1 MIRSMTG
8 FGRSE
13 TGDDEKKIII
23 EMKSVNHRYSD
34 FTIKMPRRFNRY
46 EAEMRNVLKEN
57 IERGKVDVFITF
69 ESLKK
74 SNYTVRYNRDIA
86 TEYINHLSDMR
97 QDFKL
102 TEDFKPTVLARFPEV
117 LTLEEDFDAD
127 DELYPDLEKALRD
140 AIANFTKA
148 REVEGE
154 NLKNDMLSKLTRMS
168 ELVAIIEEMSPR
180 LIEEYK
186 QKLMQK
192 ISELMGDN
200 QVDEARVMTEVTIYA
215 DKIAVDEEITRLKS
229 HVSSCQNI
237 LNEGGAVGRKM
248 DFIIQEM
255 NREANTI
262 LSKSDSLKVTD
273 IGIELKTI
281 IEKIREQVQNI
292 E

>member
-13 TGDDEKKIII
+13 TVDDEKKIII

-154 NLKNDMLSKLTRMS
+154 NLKNDMLAKLSRMS

>member
-13 TGDDEKKIII
+13 LVDDEKKIII

-34 FTIKMPRRFNRY
+34 FNIKMPRRFNRY
-46 EAEMRNVLKEN
+46 ESELRNVLKSG

-69 ESLKK
+69 ESFTK
-74 SNYTVRYNRDIA
+74 SNYSVRYNRDIA
-86 TEYINHLSDMR
+86 TEYMNYLSDMR

-102 TEDFKPTVLARFPEV
+102 SEDFKPTVLARFPEV

-127 DELYPDLEKALRD
+127 DELYPFLEKVLRD
-140 AIANFTKA
+140 ALANFTKA

-154 NLKNDMLSKLTRMS
+154 NLKQDMLDKLNRMT
-168 ELVAIIEEMSPR
+168 ELVQIIDDMSPR
-180 LIEEYK
+180 IVEEYK
-186 QKLMQK
+186 QKLMDR
-192 ISELMGDN
+192 IAELMEGRE
-200 QVDEARVMTEVTIYA
+200 VDEARVMTEVTIYA
-215 DKIAVDEEITRLKS
+215 DKIAVDEEITRLRS
-229 HVSSCQNI
+229 HVSSSIDI
-237 LNEGGAVGRKM
+237 LEKGGAVGRKM

>member
-13 TGDDEKKIII
+13 YTDDEKKIII

-46 EAEMRNVLKEN
+46 EAELRSCLKEH

-69 ESLKK
+69 ESLKN
-74 SNYTVRYNRDIA
+74 SNYSVRYNKDIA
-86 TEYINHLSDMR
+86 SEYMAYLGEMR

-117 LTLEEDFDAD
+117 LTLEEDFSDD
-127 DELYPDLEKALRD
+127 DELYPDLEKTLLSALE
-140 AIANFTKA
+140 NFTKA
-148 REVEGE
+148 RETEGE
-154 NLKNDMLSKLTRMS
+154 NLKKDMQEKLSRMT
-168 ELVAIIEEMSPR
+168 ELVSVIEDMCPKI
-180 LIEEYK
+180 IEEYK
-186 QKLMQK
+186 SKLTER
-192 ISELMGDN
+192 IAELLGDAN
-200 QVDEARVMTEVTIYA
+200 VDAARVMTEVTIYA
-215 DKIAVDEEITRLKS
+215 DKIAVDEEITRLRS
-229 HVSSCQNI
+229 HVSSCMKI
-237 LNEGGAVGRKM
+237 LDEGGAVGRKM

>member
-13 TGDDEKKIII
+13 TVDDEKKIII

-74 SNYTVRYNRDIA
+74 SNFSVRYNRDIA
-86 TEYINHLSDMR
+86 TEYFNYLSDMR

-127 DELYPDLEKALRD
+127 DELYPDLEKTLRD

-154 NLKNDMLSKLTRMS
+154 NLKNDMLAKLSRMS

-180 LIEEYK
+180 IIEEYK
-186 QKLMQK
+186 QKLTQK

-262 LSKSDSLKVTD
+262 LSKSDSLKGTD

>member
-13 TGDDEKKIII
+13 TVDDEKKIII

-74 SNYTVRYNRDIA
+74 SNFSVRYNRDIA
-86 TEYINHLSDMR
+86 IEYFNYLSDMR

>member
-1 MIRSMTG
+1 MTG

-13 TGDDEKKIII
+13 TVDDEKKIII

-74 SNYTVRYNRDIA
+74 SNFSVRYNRDIA
-86 TEYINHLSDMR
+86 IEYFNYLSDMR

-127 DELYPDLEKALRD
+127 DELYPDLEKTLRD

-154 NLKNDMLSKLTRMS
+154 NLKNDMLAKLSRMS

-180 LIEEYK
+180 IIEEYK
-186 QKLMQK
+186 QKLTQK